1 MKRNEAIKELI
12 PVQSPISQEFKV
24 NIGLETK
31 KVFVHDGFYN
41 TASKQIIHT
50 HSYAELHVFLGK
62 ARLSVNDTVYTLS
75 GATLA
80 LIPRD
85 SYHTYSADRETK
97 HSAFQ
102 IDMDAR
108 FEITSVSEE
117 LLNEFFTEIKHC
129 RESENYSRIS
139 AYVSFFCSYFLSD
152 TEKSTVAKITDY
164 RFLINEF
171 LSLRYI
177 EDIKLSDLADAL
189 SVSEKQAHRLVIK
202 HTGNTFG
209 YELASRRMRAAE
221 QLMKSGRYSMTEIAE
236 SVGYQTYSGFWK
248 AYRRYKQEELE
259 AQKAH

>member
-1 MKRNEAIKELI
+1 MKEFI
-12 PVQSPISQEFKV
+12 PTPSPISQEIKV
-24 NIGLETK
+24 NIGLATK

-62 ARLSVNDTVYTLS
+62 ARLTVNDTVYSIS

-102 IDMDAR
+102 IDMDAG
-108 FEITSVSEE
+108 FEMRKVSEE
-117 LLNEFFTEIKHC
+117 LLNEFFVEIQRC
-129 RESENYSRIS
+129 RENDNYSRIS
-139 AYVSFFCSYFLSD
+139 AYVSFFCSYFID
-152 TEKSTVAKITDY
+152 DAEKSTVAKITDY

-177 EDIKLSDLADAL
+177 EDIKLCDLADAL

-209 YELASRRMRAAE
+209 YELASRRMKAAE
-221 QLMKSGRYSMTEIAE
+221 QLMKSGRFSMTEIAE

-248 AYRRYKQEELE
+248 AYRRFKQDELD
-259 AQKAH
+259 AQKAT